1 MLLPD
6 FPLRTAR
13 LEYRPYAES
22 DLDFIHGLESNPVV
36 MRYVSTFD
44 PRDREQA
51 RASLTKKIGETA
63 LRAEGDN
70 LTPVVV
76 LPETGQ
82 PIGDVQLTWT
92 SREHRQGEI
101 GYIIHPDHT
110 GNGYATEA
118 AGLMLRL
125 GFEGLGLHRIEGRL
139 DARNQASAR
148 VLERLGMRREG
159 CLEHAR
165 FVRGEWT
172 DELIYAILE
181 HEWLAQSR

>member
-1 MLLPD
+1 MLVPD

-22 DLDFIHGLESNPVV
+22 DLDFIHGLESNPIV
-36 MRYVSTFD
+36 MRYATFD

-51 RASLTKKIGETA
+51 RASLAKKIGETA

-70 LTPVVV
+70 ITPVVV
-76 LPETGQ
+76 LPDTGE

-92 SREHRQGEI
+92 NRAHRQGEI

-125 GFEGLGLHRIEGRL
+125 GFEGLGLHRVEGRL
-139 DARNQASAR
+139 DARNHASAR
-148 VLERLGMRREG
+148 VLERLGMRREA
-159 CLEHAR
+159 CLVQSR
-165 FVRGEWT
+165 LIRGEWT
-172 DELIYAILE
+172 DELIYAILRQD
-181 HEWLAQSR
+181 WLDQSR

>member
-1 MLLPD
+1 
-6 FPLRTAR
+6 
-13 LEYRPYAES
+13 
-22 DLDFIHGLESNPVV
+22 
-36 MRYVSTFD
+36 
-44 PRDREQA
+44 
-51 RASLTKKIGETA
+51 
-63 LRAEGDN
+63 
-70 LTPVVV
+70 VVV